1 MLWVPEILSQEWASC
16 LHGARAQ
23 GSKIIRGTGDRVVE
37 NEWKTLGEHRPL
49 PLFQVPEAPRYRL
62 ERAPLVQALAQVRYP
77 LIAALETM
85 PGVAPLQEALREA
98 FPYMEQERVQ
108 EVSLVIGPAGPAG
121 GGSAASVTWN
131 LTNDAGTLIVISA
144 GSATLSAG
152 ASYTTVEAFSDD
164 FERMLHALK
173 SVGVPRCDR
182 LGVRYLS
189 LAADLP
195 GEDRSWRRWF
205 KPELLGWAGSE
216 TVADGA
222 LETSINQVMLR
233 QPPTGDLAGPPA
245 EVQATVRHGA
255 VPAGTDVPGIPPLQ
269 VSDPSYL
276 VDLDVYVAGHQP
288 FDPEKILKQFEMFHA
303 QIDRFF
309 YWSLTQEGAEHFEI
323 VD

>member
-1 MLWVPEILSQEWASC
+1 M
-16 LHGARAQ
+16 
-23 GSKIIRGTGDRVVE
+23 E
-37 NEWKTLGEHRPL
+37 NEWKTLGERRPL
-49 PLFQVPEAPRYRL
+49 PLFQIPEAPPYRL

-77 LIAALETM
+77 IIAALETM

-98 FPYMEQERVQ
+98 FPYMAQERVQ

-121 GGSAASVTWN
+121 GASAASVTWN
-131 LTNDAGTLIVISA
+131 LTNDAGTLVVIGA

-152 ASYTTVEAFSDD
+152 PSYETVEPFSDD
-164 FERMLHALK
+164 FERMLRALE
-173 SVGVPRCDR
+173 SVGVPRCER

-189 LAADLP
+189 LSPGLP

-216 TVADGA
+216 TVAEAA

-245 EVQATVRHGA
+245 DIQATVRHGA

-269 VSDPSYL
+269 VPDPSYL
-276 VDLDVYVAGHQP
+276 LDLDVYVTGHQP
-288 FDPEKILKQFEMFHA
+288 FDPAEILKQFEMFRA

-309 YWSLTQEGAEHFEI
+309 YWALTPEGAEHFGI

>member
-1 MLWVPEILSQEWASC
+1 M
-16 LHGARAQ
+16 
-23 GSKIIRGTGDRVVE
+23 
-37 NEWKTLGEHRPL
+37 

-85 PGVAPLQEALREA
+85 PGIAPLQETLREA
-98 FPYMEQERVQ
+98 FPYMEQERMQ

-121 GGSAASVTWN
+121 GTSAASLTWN
-131 LTNDAGTLIVISA
+131 LTNDSGTVIVIGA

-152 ASYTTVEAFSDD
+152 DSYTTVDAFAAD
-164 FERMLHALK
+164 FERMLQALE

-189 LAADLP
+189 LAAGLP
-195 GEDRSWRRWF
+195 GEDRSWRRWL
-205 KPELLGWAGSE
+205 KPELLGWSSSE
-216 TVADGA
+216 ALADGV

-233 QPPTGDLAGPPA
+233 QPPTDDLAGPPA
-245 EVQATVRHGA
+245 DVQATVRHGA

-269 VSDPSYL
+269 VQNSAYL
-276 VDLDVYVAGHQP
+276 LDLDVYVAGHQP
-288 FDPEKILKQFEMFHA
+288 FDSAEILKQFEMFHE

-309 YWSLTQEGAEHFEI
+309 YWSLTQEGREHFGI
-323 VD
+323 VN

>member
-1 MLWVPEILSQEWASC
+1 M
-16 LHGARAQ
+16 
-23 GSKIIRGTGDRVVE
+23 
-37 NEWKTLGEHRPL
+37 
-49 PLFQVPEAPRYRL
+49 PLFQVREAPRYRL

-98 FPYMEQERVQ
+98 FPYMEQERMQ

-121 GGSAASVTWN
+121 GTGAASLTWN
-131 LTNDAGTLIVISA
+131 LTNDAGTVIVVGA

-152 ASYTTVEAFSDD
+152 DSYTTVDAFSAD
-164 FERMLHALK
+164 FDHMLQALE

-189 LAADLP
+189 LAAGLP

-216 TVADGA
+216 ALADGVLDA
-222 LETSINQVMLR
+222 SINQVMLR

-245 EVQATVRHGA
+245 DIQATVRHGA
-255 VPAGTDVPGIPPLQ
+255 VPAGTDVPGVPPLH
-269 VSDPSYL
+269 VPNPAYL
-276 VDLDVYVAGHQP
+276 LDLDVYVAGHQP
-288 FDPEKILKQFEMFHA
+288 FDPAKILKQFEIFHE

-309 YWSLTQEGAEHFEI
+309 YWSLTQEGREYFGI
-323 VD
+323 VN

>member
-1 MLWVPEILSQEWASC
+1 M
-16 LHGARAQ
+16 
-23 GSKIIRGTGDRVVE
+23 
-37 NEWKTLGEHRPL
+37 
-49 PLFQVPEAPRYRL
+49 PLFQVREAPRYRL

-85 PGVAPLQEALREA
+85 PGVAPLQETLREA
-98 FPYMEQERVQ
+98 FPYMEQERMQ

-121 GGSAASVTWN
+121 GTSAASLTWN
-131 LTNDAGTLIVISA
+131 LTNDAGTVIVVGA

-152 ASYTTVEAFSDD
+152 DSYTTVDAFSAD
-164 FERMLHALK
+164 FDHMLQALE

-189 LAADLP
+189 LAAGLP

-216 TVADGA
+216 ALADGA
-222 LETSINQVMLR
+222 LETSINQVMLK

-245 EVQATVRHGA
+245 DIQATVRHGA
-255 VPAGTDVPGIPPLQ
+255 VPAGTDVPGIPPLH
-269 VSDPSYL
+269 VPNPAYL
-276 VDLDVYVAGHQP
+276 LDLDVYVAGHQP
-288 FDPEKILKQFEMFHA
+288 FDPAKILKQFEMFHE

-309 YWSLTQEGAEHFEI
+309 YWSLTQEGREHFGI
-323 VD
+323 VN

>member
-1 MLWVPEILSQEWASC
+1 M
-16 LHGARAQ
+16 
-23 GSKIIRGTGDRVVE
+23 
-37 NEWKTLGEHRPL
+37 
-49 PLFQVPEAPRYRL
+49 
-62 ERAPLVQALAQVRYP
+62 QALAQVRFP

-108 EVSLVIGPAGPAG
+108 EVSLLIGPAGPAG
-121 GGSAASVTWN
+121 GAGAASVTWN
-131 LTNDAGTLIVISA
+131 LTNDAGTLIVIGA

-152 ASYTTVEAFSDD
+152 ASYTTVEAFSGD
-164 FERMLHALK
+164 FERMLHALE

-189 LAADLP
+189 MAVGLP
-195 GEDRSWRRWF
+195 GDDRSWRRWF
-205 KPELLGWAGSE
+205 KPELLGWAGSD
-216 TVADGA
+216 TVADGV

-245 EVQATVRHGA
+245 DVQATVRHGA
-255 VPAGTDVPGIPPLQ
+255 VPAGTDVPGIPPIQ
-269 VSDPSYL
+269 APDPAYL
-276 VDLDVYVAGHQP
+276 LDLDVYVEGHQP
-288 FDPEKILKQFEMFHA
+288 FDSSRILKQFEMFHT

-309 YWSLTQEGAEHFEI
+309 YWSLTPKGTEHFGI

>member
-1 MLWVPEILSQEWASC
+1 M
-16 LHGARAQ
+16 
-23 GSKIIRGTGDRVVE
+23 E
-37 NEWKTLGEHRPL
+37 NEWKTPGERRPL
-49 PLFQVPEAPRYRL
+49 PLFQIPEAPRYRL

-77 LIAALETM
+77 LIAALETL

-121 GGSAASVTWN
+121 GASDASVTWN
-131 LTNDAGTLIVISA
+131 LTNDAGTLVVIGA

-152 ASYTTVEAFSDD
+152 TSYDTVEAFSDD
-164 FERMLHALK
+164 FELMLHALK
-173 SVGVPRCDR
+173 SVGVPRCNR

-189 LAADLP
+189 MAAGLP

-216 TVADGA
+216 AIAEGV
-222 LETSINQVMLR
+222 LETSVNQVMLR
-233 QPPTGDLAGPPA
+233 TPPISDLAGPPA
-245 EVQATVRHGA
+245 DVQATVRHGA

-269 VSDPSYL
+269 VPDPSYL
-276 VDLDVYVAGHQP
+276 LDLDVYVAGHQP
-288 FDPEKILKQFEMFHA
+288 FDPEKILKQFEMFHG

-309 YWSLTQEGAEHFEI
+309 HWSLTQEGAEHFGI
-323 VD
+323 DH

>member
-1 MLWVPEILSQEWASC
+1 M
-16 LHGARAQ
+16 
-23 GSKIIRGTGDRVVE
+23 
-37 NEWKTLGEHRPL
+37 PL
-49 PLFQVPEAPRYRL
+49 LQVPEAPRYRL

-85 PGVAPLQEALREA
+85 PGVAPLQERLREA

-121 GGSAASVTWN
+121 GAGAASVTWN
-131 LTNDAGTLIVISA
+131 LTNDAGTLVVIGA

-152 ASYTTVEAFSDD
+152 ASYTTVEEFSDD
-164 FERMLHALK
+164 FERTLRALE

-189 LAADLP
+189 LAAELP

-205 KPELLGWAGSE
+205 RPELLGWAGSD
-216 TVADGA
+216 TVADGV

-233 QPPTGDLAGPPA
+233 HAPTGDLAGPPA
-245 EVQATVRHGA
+245 DVQATVRHGA

-269 VSDPSYL
+269 VPHPAYL
-276 VDLDVYVAGHQP
+276 LDLDVYVAGHQP
-288 FDPEKILKQFEMFHA
+288 FDPARILKQFEMFHT
-303 QIDRFF
+303 QIDGFF
-309 YWSLTQEGAEHFEI
+309 YWSLTQEGAEHFGI
-323 VD
+323 VN

>member
-1 MLWVPEILSQEWASC
+1 M
-16 LHGARAQ
+16 
-23 GSKIIRGTGDRVVE
+23 
-37 NEWKTLGEHRPL
+37 
-49 PLFQVPEAPRYRL
+49 PLFQVREAPRYRL

-85 PGVAPLQEALREA
+85 PGVAPLQETLRET
-98 FPYMEQERVQ
+98 FPYMEQERMQ

-121 GGSAASVTWN
+121 GTSAASLTWN
-131 LTNDAGTLIVISA
+131 LTNDAGTVIVIGA

-152 ASYTTVEAFSDD
+152 DSYTTVDAFSAD
-164 FERMLHALK
+164 FDHMLQALE

-189 LAADLP
+189 LAAGLP

-216 TVADGA
+216 ALADGA
-222 LETSINQVMLR
+222 LETSINQVMLK

-245 EVQATVRHGA
+245 DIQATVRHGA
-255 VPAGTDVPGIPPLQ
+255 VPAGTDVPGIPPLH
-269 VSDPSYL
+269 VPNPAYL
-276 VDLDVYVAGHQP
+276 LDLDVYVAGHQP
-288 FDPEKILKQFEMFHA
+288 FDPAKILKQFEMFHE

-309 YWSLTQEGAEHFEI
+309 YWSLTQEGKEHFGI
-323 VD
+323 VN

>member
-1 MLWVPEILSQEWASC
+1 M
-16 LHGARAQ
+16 
-23 GSKIIRGTGDRVVE
+23 
-37 NEWKTLGEHRPL
+37 
-49 PLFQVPEAPRYRL
+49 PLFQVREAPRYRL

-85 PGVAPLQEALREA
+85 PGVAPLQETLREA
-98 FPYMEQERVQ
+98 FPYMEQERMQ

-121 GGSAASVTWN
+121 GTSAASLTWN
-131 LTNDAGTLIVISA
+131 LTNDAGTVIVVGA

-152 ASYTTVEAFSDD
+152 DSYTTVDAFSAD
-164 FERMLHALK
+164 FDHMLQALE

-189 LAADLP
+189 LAAGLP

-216 TVADGA
+216 ALADGA
-222 LETSINQVMLR
+222 LETSINQVMLK

-245 EVQATVRHGA
+245 DIQATVRHGA
-255 VPAGTDVPGIPPLQ
+255 VPAGTDVPGIPPLH
-269 VSDPSYL
+269 VPNPAYL
-276 VDLDVYVAGHQP
+276 LDLDVYVAGHQP
-288 FDPEKILKQFEMFHA
+288 FDPAEILKQFEMFHE

-309 YWSLTQEGAEHFEI
+309 YWSLTQEGREHFGI
-323 VD
+323 VN

>member
-1 MLWVPEILSQEWASC
+1 M
-16 LHGARAQ
+16 
-23 GSKIIRGTGDRVVE
+23 
-37 NEWKTLGEHRPL
+37 

-85 PGVAPLQEALREA
+85 PGVAPLQEALQRA
-98 FPYMEQERVQ
+98 FPYMEQERMQ

-121 GGSAASVTWN
+121 GASAASITWN
-131 LTNDAGTLIVISA
+131 FTNDAGTLIVIGA

-152 ASYTTVEAFSDD
+152 ASYTTVEAFADD
-164 FERMLHALK
+164 FERMLRALE

-189 LAADLP
+189 LAAGLP

-216 TVADGA
+216 ALAARV

-245 EVQATVRHGA
+245 DVQATVRHGA

-269 VSDPSYL
+269 VPNPAYL
-276 VDLDVYVAGHQP
+276 LDLDVYVAGYQP
-288 FDPEKILKQFEMFHA
+288 FDSVEILKQFEMFHE

-309 YWSLTQEGAEHFEI
+309 YWSLTPEGADHFGI
-323 VD
+323 VN